1 MADPRPEDLPSVRDI
16 DKMIHEPARLLIVAH
31 LYVVESADFLFLM
44 RQTGMTFG
52 NLSSHMS
59 KLEAVGYIDV
69 EKEFVGKKPNTKLS
83 LTQFGREAFEVYRR
97 SMRQLFTDVP
107 AESSDGG
114 SRGNGNGFWSW

>member
-1 MADPRPEDLPSVRDI
+1 MADSKPDDLPSVRDI

-59 KLEAVGYIDV
+59 RLEAAGYIDV

-83 LTQFGREAFEVYRR
+83 LTRNGREAFEGYRR
-97 SMRQLFTDVP
+97 SMQQLFTDG
-107 AESSDGG
+107 AQGES
-114 SRGNGNGFWSW
+114 GNHSQQS

>member
-1 MADPRPEDLPSVRDI
+1 MAEDKGEDRLSVRDI

-59 KLEAVGYIDV
+59 RLDRRVHRRGEGVRWKEA
-69 EKEFVGKKPNTKLS
+69 
-83 LTQFGREAFEVYRR
+83 QHQA
-97 SMRQLFTDVP
+97 
-107 AESSDGG
+107 
-114 SRGNGNGFWSW
+114 

>member
-1 MADPRPEDLPSVRDI
+1 MPESRSEDLPSVGDI
-16 DKMIHEPARLLIVAH
+16 DKMIHEPARLLLIAN

-59 KLEAVGYIDV
+59 KLEAAGYIEV

-83 LTQFGREAFEVYRR
+83 LTKMGRQAFEVYRR
-97 SMRQLFTDVP
+97 SMQQLFTEVP
-107 AESSDGG
+107 AGSPSGG
-114 SRGNGNGFWSW
+114 SGEFGFGYWS

>member
-1 MADPRPEDLPSVRDI
+1 MAEDNHEELPSVRDI

-59 KLEAVGYIDV
+59 RLEAVGYLEV

-83 LTQFGREAFEVYRR
+83 LTLSGREAFEGYRR
-97 SMRQLFTDVP
+97 SMRQLFTDGVQG
-107 AESSDGG
+107 ES
-114 SRGNGNGFWSW
+114 GNHSQRS

>member
-1 MADPRPEDLPSVRDI
+1 MADSKPDDLPSVRDI

-59 KLEAVGYIDV
+59 RLEAAGYIDV

-83 LTQFGREAFEVYRR
+83 LTRRGREAFEGYRR
-97 SMRQLFTDVP
+97 SMRQVF
-107 AESSDGG
+107 ADGAPINPG
-114 SRGNGNGFWSW
+114 EPGDQGQRS

>member
-1 MADPRPEDLPSVRDI
+1 MAEDRREELPAVGDI
-16 DKMIHEPARLLIVAH
+16 DKMIHEPARLLIMAH

-59 KLEAVGYIDV
+59 RLEAAGYLGV

-83 LTQFGREAFEVYRR
+83 LTRSGREAFEGYRR
-97 SMRQLFTDVP
+97 SMRQLFTDG
-107 AESSDGG
+107 AQGES
-114 SRGNGNGFWSW
+114 GNHSQQS